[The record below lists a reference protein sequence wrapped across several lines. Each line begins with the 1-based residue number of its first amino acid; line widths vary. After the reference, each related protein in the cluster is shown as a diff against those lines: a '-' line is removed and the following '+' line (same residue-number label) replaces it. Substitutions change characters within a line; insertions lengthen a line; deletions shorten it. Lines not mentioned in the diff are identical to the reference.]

1 MQGGK
6 TLTSTKKVF
15 FWFFLNKSCRRR
27 SVSSCDWSRRATR
40 TASSTTTCPSSR
52 RASSRS
58 DAPRT
63 STSQKSSKSSLTKKI
78 RETRT
83 FWADGKCQF
92 SPFNENIFVPFRAK
106 NWCIKVFVY
115 RLDNNLQHVFFLFF
129 FQTWDWH
136 VNNVH
141 PALIFSAFRTQ
152 CKYGRKIST
161 WLSS

>member
-1 MQGGK
+1 MISSWKCNFLAFTDRQTNQPTDGHEGP
-6 TLTSTKKVF
+6 VRNHV
-15 FWFFLNKSCRRR
+15 FLNARRQKGIFLNFFIYSCRRR

-92 SPFNENIFVPFRAK
+92 SPFKKNIFVPFMAK
-106 NWCIKVFVY
+106 DWCIKVFVY
-115 RLDNNLQHVFFLFF
+115 RWDNNLQHVFFSVFF
-129 FQTWDWH
+129 
-136 VNNVH
+136 
-141 PALIFSAFRTQ
+141 
-152 CKYGRKIST
+152 
-161 WLSS
+161 